1 LAWAGGLR
9 QNFPV
14 NDEMAILIA
23 ESAVLTALLSAI
35 LPLFFLNR
43 PHLQSLV
50 AFFLL
55 GGSGLAAALGGG
67 MALLLQTTGQVVLPI
82 GLPWLHVSLCLDPL
96 AGFFLFI
103 VGFITFTV
111 ACYGS
116 GYIREY
122 IGGQLSIGTLTFFTG
137 LFACG
142 MFLVLLAADAFSFM
156 LAWELMS
163 LASYFLVVF
172 QHHQPENRH
181 AAFIYLLMAVVGG
194 AFLFLA
200 YGVLAGFSDG
210 FSFAAMKA
218 ADLSPTWA
226 TIAFTFAFLGFG
238 LKAGI
243 VPLHVWL
250 PLAHPVA
257 PSHISAMMSGVMLKV
272 AVYGFIR
279 FVYDLLGNIIWQWGV
294 VVLLVGSASAV
305 LGVLYALMQHDLKRL
320 LAYHSVENIG
330 IIYIGLG
337 LSMIFHATHHLEI
350 AALALI
356 AALYHCLNHAIFKSL
371 LFLGAGAILQQSRQ
385 HDMEKMG
392 GLIKKMPVTAFCFL
406 VGCISISALPPFNG
420 FVSEWL
426 TFQAALQGPI
436 LKSGILGAMIPVAA
450 AMLALTGALAAACF
464 VKVYG
469 IIFLG
474 RARSPEIEEAQDPSF
489 GMRVS
494 QMILAVCCL
503 GFGIF
508 PTWVVRAINGI
519 PESLMGTGLSSA
531 TDNGWL
537 WLTPVSA
544 QTASYGA
551 PAVFFGILVSWLIVF
566 VFLHPLRRDNR
577 IRIVPAWD
585 CGFGP
590 LNSRMQYT
598 ASAFAMPLRRIFS
611 FIWLIVEKVEPA
623 GPGKGPRYILKIDD
637 RVWLMFYVPI
647 GKIMLKL
654 AERTSRIQ
662 GGNLRV
668 YLCYSFFTLLFL
680 LWVIV

>member
-1 LAWAGGLR
+1 MVLTIAQFAVLATFCSAIVPLFFFRLPQFQVRLSFIFLGISGVAAAWAGG
-9 QNFPV
+9 
-14 NDEMAILIA
+14 
-23 ESAVLTALLSAI
+23 S
-35 LPLFFLNR
+35 
-43 PHLQSLV
+43 
-50 AFFLL
+50 
-55 GGSGLAAALGGG
+55 
-67 MALLLQTTGQVVLPI
+67 ALLLRTVEQTILPV
-82 GLPWLHVSLCLDPL
+82 GLPWLHVYLRIDPL

-103 VGFITFTV
+103 VGLITSIA
-111 ACYGS
+111 ACYGPA
-116 GYIREY
+116 YTREY
-122 IGGQLSIGTLTFFTG
+122 IGGPNSVVPLTLFTG
-137 LFACG
+137 LFVSG
-142 MFLVLLAADAFSFM
+142 MFLVLLTADAFSFM
-156 LAWELMS
+156 MAWELMS
-163 LASYFLVVF
+163 VASYFLVVF
-172 QHHQPENRH
+172 QHNQEENRR

-200 YGVLAGFSDG
+200 YGVLAAFSG
-210 FSFAAMKA
+210 SFSFAALKA
-218 ADLSPTWA
+218 AALSPTWA
-226 TIAFTFAFLGFG
+226 TIAFTLAFVGFG

-250 PLAHPVA
+250 PQAHPVA
-257 PSHISAMMSGVMLKV
+257 PSHISALMSGVMLKV

-279 FVYDLLGNIIWQWGV
+279 FVYGLLGGIHWQWGV
-294 VVLLVGSASAV
+294 IVLLIGSASAV

-337 LSMIFHATHHLEI
+337 LSMIFSATNHLEI

-371 LFLGAGAILQQSRQ
+371 LFFGAGAILQQSRQ

-392 GLIKKMPVTAFCFL
+392 GLIKKMPVTALCFL
-406 VGCISISALPPFNG
+406 IGCISISALPPFNG

-436 LKSGILGAMIPVAA
+436 LHSGIIRAMIPVAS

-469 IIFLG
+469 VIFLG
-474 RARSPEIEEAQDPSF
+474 QPRSPQIEQAHDVSF
-489 GMRVS
+489 GMRLS
-494 QMILAVCCL
+494 QIILALCCL

-508 PTWVVRAINGI
+508 PTWTVRAINGI
-519 PESLMGTGLSSA
+519 PENLLGVGLA
-531 TDNGWL
+531 HGAADGWL
-537 WLTPVSA
+537 WLTPVSP

-551 PAVFFGILVSWLIVF
+551 LAVFFALVISWLLVF
-566 VFLHPLRRDNR
+566 AFLHQPQRDNR
-577 IRIVPAWD
+577 IRIASAWD

-598 ASAFAMPLRRIFS
+598 ATSFAMPIRRIFS
-611 FIWLIVEKVEPA
+611 FVWLIFEKVEPA
-623 GPGKGPRYILKIDD
+623 GEGRGPRYYLKVSD
-637 RVWLMFYVPI
+637 RLWLLIYVPI
-647 GKIMLKL
+647 GKLMLKL
-654 AERTSRIQ
+654 AERTAFIQ

>member
-1 LAWAGGLR
+1 
-9 QNFPV
+9 
-14 NDEMAILIA
+14 MAIVIA
-23 ESAVLTALLSAI
+23 ELAVVTTLLSAVV
-35 LPLFFLNR
+35 PLFFRRR
-43 PHLQSLV
+43 PHLQSLT

-55 GGSGLAAALGGG
+55 GISGLAASWSGG
-67 MALLLQTTGQVVLPI
+67 MALLLRTTEQVVLPI
-82 GLPWLHVSLCLDPL
+82 GLPWLHVTLCLDPL

-103 VGFITFTV
+103 VGFITV
-111 ACYGS
+111 IAAWYGPA
-116 GYIREY
+116 YIREY
-122 IGGQLSIGTLTFFTG
+122 IGGQLSIGTLTLFTG
-137 LFACG
+137 LFVGG
-142 MFLVLLAADAFSFM
+142 MFLVLLTADAFSFM

-163 LASYFLVVF
+163 VASYFLVVF
-172 QHHQPENRH
+172 QHHRPENRH

-218 ADLSPTWA
+218 AGLSPTWA

-257 PSHISAMMSGVMLKV
+257 PSHISALMSGVMLKV
-272 AVYGFIR
+272 AIYGFIR
-279 FVYDLLGNIIWQWGV
+279 FVYDLLGTITWQWGV

-337 LSMIFHATHHLEI
+337 LSMIFHATNHLEI

-371 LFLGAGAILQQSRQ
+371 LFFGAGAILQQSRQ

-406 VGCISISALPPFNG
+406 IGCISISALPPFNG

-469 IIFLG
+469 IVFLG
-474 RARSPEIEEAQDPSF
+474 LPRSPEIAEAQDPSF
-489 GMRVS
+489 GM
-494 QMILAVCCL
+494 QLGQILLALCCL

-519 PESLMGTGLSSA
+519 PEGLIGTGLSSA

-537 WLTPVSA
+537 WLTPVSP

-566 VFLHPLRRDNR
+566 VFLHPPRRDNR
-577 IRIVPAWD
+577 IRIAPAWD

-590 LNSRMQYT
+590 LSPRMQYT

-611 FIWLIVEKVEPA
+611 LIWLIIEKVEPA
-623 GPGKGPRYILKIDD
+623 GPGKGPRYILRIDD

-654 AERTSRIQ
+654 AERASRIQ

>member
-1 LAWAGGLR
+1 MSL
-9 QNFPV
+9 
-14 NDEMAILIA
+14 LIA
-23 ESAVLTALLSAI
+23 QSAVLATLLSAI
-35 LPLFFLNR
+35 APLFILGR
-43 PHLQSLV
+43 PDLRSRL
-50 AFFLL
+50 AFVLL
-55 GGSGLAAALGGG
+55 GVGGLAAAWSGGS
-67 MALLLQTTGQVVLPI
+67 ALLLRTSEQVVLPL
-82 GLPWLHVSLCLDPL
+82 GLPWLHFSLCLDPL
-96 AGFFLFI
+96 AGFFLFV
-103 VGFITFTV
+103 VGFITFIA
-111 ACYGS
+111 ACYGP
-116 GYIREY
+116 GYVRQF
-122 IGGQLSIGTLTFFTG
+122 IGTQLCIGTLTLFTG
-137 LFACG
+137 LFVAG
-142 MFLVLLAADAFSFM
+142 MLIVLLAADAFSFM

-163 LASYFLVVF
+163 VASYFLVVF
-172 QHHQPENRH
+172 QHHHPENRR
-181 AAFIYLLMAVVGG
+181 AAFVYLLMAVVGG
-194 AFLFLA
+194 AFLLLA

-210 FSFAAMKA
+210 FSFAAMKGA
-218 ADLSPTWA
+218 ELSPHWA
-226 TIAFTFAFLGFG
+226 TIAFTLAFVGFG

-257 PSHISAMMSGVMLKV
+257 PSHISALMSGVMLKV

-279 FVYDLLGNIIWQWGV
+279 FVYDLLGTVTWQWGV

-356 AALYHCLNHAIFKSL
+356 AALYHCLNHALFKSL
-371 LFLGAGAILQQSRQ
+371 LFFGAGAVLQESRQ

-392 GLIKKMPVTAFCFL
+392 GLIRRMPVTAFCFL
-406 VGCISISALPPFNG
+406 IGCISISALPPFNG

-426 TFQAALQGPI
+426 TFQAALQGPL
-436 LKSGILGAMIPVAA
+436 LKSGILAAMLPVAS

-469 IIFLG
+469 IVFLG
-474 RARSPEIEEAQDPSF
+474 LPRSPEILEAKDPSF
-489 GMRVS
+489 GMRFS
-494 QMILAVCCL
+494 QTILALCCL

-508 PTWVVRAINGI
+508 PTGVVRALNGI
-519 PESLMGTGLSSA
+519 PENLLGAGLTSA

-537 WLTPVSA
+537 WLTPVNP

-551 PAVFFGILVSWLIVF
+551 PAVFFGILVSWLVVF
-566 VFLHPLRRDNR
+566 IFLHPLRRDNR
-577 IRIVPAWD
+577 IRIAPPWD

-611 FIWLIVEKVEPA
+611 FVWLIVEKVEPA
-623 GPGKGPRYILKIDD
+623 GPGKSPRYYLKIND
-637 RVWLMFYVPI
+637 RLWLLLYVPI
-647 GKIMLKL
+647 GKLMLRL